1 MIRPIQGSE
10 RRKFPVEI
18 EAMHR
23 LRAVVFH
30 ERMAWPPDEPLAGQI
45 NPITGELLAGIVE
58 VGIRAGL
65 ELLVTV
71 MDVAV
76 EPVSRRAG
84 CPCDRIGSPR
94 RIDKSLAVAG
104 LFEMGTRC

>member
-1 MIRPIQGSE
+1 
-10 RRKFPVEI
+10 
-18 EAMHR
+18 MHR
-23 LRAVVFH
+23 LRAVMLH

-65 ELLVTV
+65 EFVVTV